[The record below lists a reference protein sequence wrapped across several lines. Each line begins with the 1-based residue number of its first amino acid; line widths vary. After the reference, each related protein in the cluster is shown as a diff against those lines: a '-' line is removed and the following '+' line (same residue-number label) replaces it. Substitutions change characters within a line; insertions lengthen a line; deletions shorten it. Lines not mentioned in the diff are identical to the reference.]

1 MGAVSSP
8 PHPDP
13 LRPNGAERE
22 KLGRDSLDGWV
33 AYGTVDDI
41 PKGGGR
47 AIRTIV
53 GEIGLFRTEDDR
65 VFALDNIC
73 PHKGVRLSLGAI
85 EGDCIVCPA
94 HGLRF
99 SLVDGRATEFGAGMT
114 LPVPVRV
121 IEGRVLVRL
130 SPPPW

>member
-1 MGAVSSP
+1 VTEP
-8 PHPDP
+8 
-13 LRPNGAERE
+13 
-22 KLGRDSLDGWV
+22 LDGWV
-33 AYGTVDDI
+33 AYGTVADI

-47 AIRTIV
+47 AIRTTV
-53 GEIGLFRTEDDR
+53 GEIGLFRTQDDR

-73 PHKGVRLSLGAI
+73 PHKGVRLSLGTV

-99 SLVDGRATEFGAGMT
+99 NLADGRAADSGLDRT
-114 LPVPVRV
+114 LPVPVRI